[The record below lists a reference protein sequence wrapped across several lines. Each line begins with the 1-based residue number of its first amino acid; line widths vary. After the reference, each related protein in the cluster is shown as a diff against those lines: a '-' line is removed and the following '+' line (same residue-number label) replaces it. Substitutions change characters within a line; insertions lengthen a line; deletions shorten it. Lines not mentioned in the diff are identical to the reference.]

1 MSNHGT
7 HAVALLIPVEDDP
20 ERWVLK
26 DDETT
31 PETALHDKVTAL
43 LRLVLEHWVK
53 RAGLDA
59 YVGSNIA
66 LRWNAARPSIG
77 VDPDLYVV
85 QPAPPG
91 AERDAIDSLC
101 TWKPGCS
108 APKLAVEVVSKTNA
122 TKDYSESPDK
132 YAAAGVKELWVF
144 DPEYA
149 GPKSAGG
156 PHLLQVWQRNGRGQF
171 VRVYRGDGPARSALL
186 DAWIVVT
193 DRGRRLRV
201 SDDEAATQLWPTG
214 EEAERAAKEA
224 ERAAR
229 EKVEAELA
237 TLKQQLAR
245 QTAPKRRAPKRG

>member
-1 MSNHGT
+1 
-7 HAVALLIPVEDDP
+7 
-20 ERWVLK
+20 
-26 DDETT
+26 
-31 PETALHDKVTAL
+31 
-43 LRLVLEHWVK
+43 
-53 RAGLDA
+53 
-59 YVGSNIA
+59 
-66 LRWNAARPSIG
+66 
-77 VDPDLYVV
+77 
-85 QPAPPG
+85 
-91 AERDAIDSLC
+91 
-101 TWKPGCS
+101 
-108 APKLAVEVVSKTNA
+108 VSKTNA

-156 PHLLQVWQRNGRGQF
+156 PHPLQVWQRNGRGQF

-186 DAWIVVT
+186 GAWIVVT

-214 EEAERAAKEA
+214 EEAECAAKEA

>member
-1 MSNHGT
+1 MTMRGGHQ
-7 HAVALLIPVEDDP
+7 VALLIPVEDDP
-20 ERWVLK
+20 DRWVLE
-26 DDETT
+26 DDETV
-31 PETALHDKVTAL
+31 PETALHDKVTEL
-43 LRLVLEHWVK
+43 LRLVLEAWVK

-66 LRWNAARPSIG
+66 LRWNPARPAVG

-85 QPAPPG
+85 QPPPPG
-91 AERDAIDSLC
+91 ADRDAIDSLC

-108 APKLAVEVVSKTNA
+108 APKLAIEVVSKTNSN
-122 TKDYSESPDK
+122 KDYSESPDK

-149 GPKSAGG
+149 GPRRAGG

-171 VRVYRGDGPARSALL
+171 VRTYRGDGPAPSVVLG
-186 DAWIVVT
+186 AWIVVT
-193 DRGRRLRV
+193 EHGRRLRV
-201 SDDEAATQLWPTG
+201 ADDEAGTKLWLTG
-214 EEAERAAKEA
+214 EETERAAKEA

-237 TLKQQLAR
+237 ALKQQLAR
-245 QTAPKRRAPKRG
+245 ATAPKRRAPKRG

>member
-1 MSNHGT
+1 MNIRG
-7 HAVALLIPVEDDP
+7 AQPIALLIPVEADP
-20 ERWVLK
+20 DRWVLE
-26 DDETT
+26 DVENM
-31 PETALHDKVTAL
+31 PETALHDKVTEL
-43 LRLVLEHWVK
+43 LRLVLEAWVK

-66 LRWNAARPSIG
+66 LRWNAARPAVG

-91 AERDAIDSLC
+91 ADRDAIDSLC
-101 TWKPGCS
+101 TWKPGC
-108 APKLAVEVVSKTNA
+108 APPKLAIEVVSKTNSS
-122 TKDYSESPDK
+122 KDYSESPDK

-149 GPKSAGG
+149 GPKRAGG

-171 VRVYRGDGPARSALL
+171 VRTYRGDGPAPSAVL

-193 DRGRRLRV
+193 DHGRRLRIA
-201 SDDEAATQLWPTG
+201 DDEAGTNLWLTG
-214 EEAERAAKEA
+214 EAT

-229 EKVEAELA
+229 QKVEAELA
-237 TLKQQLAR
+237 ALKQQLAR
-245 QTAPKRRAPKRG
+245 QTAPKRRVPKRG